1 MLALTVSADGKW
13 IGLAGGTEANFVGW
27 DSDEQRRIRITHT
40 ALGFRSLAF
49 SPDSQHVAL
58 GDHDSQVRIWAVADL
73 EPMK

>member
-1 MLALTVSADGKW
+1 MTVSADGKW
-13 IGLAGGTEANFVGW
+13 IGLAGGTEANVVGW
-27 DSDEQRRIRITHT
+27 DSDEQRWIRITNT

-73 EPMK
+73 EPVK